1 MTAGSPAIW
10 SGANNG
16 TVLPPFV
23 PQDQPSVEMIDRL
36 LQSATRLCNASSAIF
51 FWAGSRG
58 EITAPQMINIRE
70 ENVAHYNE
78 AWAPMDPIHVNRL
91 RDESRE
97 VAVLSH
103 VRCMFPGA
111 AVPEYADCLRQ
122 NDVGDEVALVFY
134 RDRDPIAS
142 LSLFRSRAQR
152 HFSIDGFDWDALRN
166 LALSSLGLHWRV
178 RSLNVA
184 ESLTHHFGLKAREL
198 EVVSYVLLGKSNQQI
213 ADILGIGLQTVKSHI
228 VSILNKT
235 GVDSRLGIACLVHSL
250 ECRVPGS
257 PRLPAP

>member
-1 MTAGSPAIW
+1 MTAAHPVHQTDAIHI
-10 SGANNG
+10 
-16 TVLPPFV
+16 TTLPPFV
-23 PQDQPSVEMIDRL
+23 PQDQPSAEMVDQL
-36 LQSATRLCNASSAIF
+36 LQFATRLCSASSAIF
-51 FWAGSRG
+51 FWVGPRG

-91 RDESRE
+91 KDDSRE

-103 VRCMFPGA
+103 VRRTFHAA
-111 AVPEYADCLRQ
+111 AVSEYADCLRQ

-184 ESLTHHFGLKAREL
+184 ESLTHYFGLKAREL
-198 EVVSYVLLGKSNQQI
+198 EVVSYVLRGKSNQQI
-213 ADILGIGLQTVKSHI
+213 ADILGISLQTVKSHI

-235 GVDSRLGIACLVHSL
+235 GVDSRLGIACLVHGL
-250 ECRVPGS
+250 ECRLPGR
-257 PRLPAP
+257 PRLQMP